1 MFRANLNI
9 ERIITK
15 QTYSFTNHLNWI
27 YKKKGQKNSNEAT
40 NVNLPIKLDNKLKKI
55 FNKIDSIY
63 KRELEKKKY
72 WRYRNCYYQ
81 KKKIKK
87 YFV

>member
-63 KRELEKKKY
+63 KRELEKK
-72 WRYRNCYYQ
+72 NIGDIEIAIT
-81 KKKIKK
+81 KKKK
-87 YFV
+87 